1 MQQSFFFYDYET
13 TGIDPKC
20 DRILQFAGI
29 RTDPEFNIISDPIA
43 CYSQLSSE
51 VIPNPQALLVTGITP
66 EVLTKQGL
74 SEIKFLTSIYREFVQ
89 PYTCV
94 VGYNNIRFDD
104 EFTRYAFYRNF
115 FDPYARE
122 WQNNNSRFDLIDV
135 VRMCSALRPD
145 GILWPKNTENNK
157 PSFKLN
163 DLTIANNLNHE
174 KAHDALSDV
183 YATIEIAKLIYKAQP
198 KLLNYLLQMRKKDFI
213 NNLINLNG
221 LFDHNKAIK
230 SKLFVHSTRMV
241 SSEYYATSVFLP
253 LLRDP
258 ININGIICW
267 DLRYDP
273 ELLLGLNNI
282 TDREKIAKL
291 IYAPTSEPRLNL
303 KTLFVNKSPAI
314 APLTALDH
322 ASYQRIQLQEDVII
336 NRAELILAQQNTW
349 LEALT
354 DFFSIKPDFA
364 NKDVEHMLYDGFIA
378 NQDKY
383 FCSRV
388 LTSPEH
394 KLIDLQNNFTDARL
408 KELMFR
414 YRARNYPQTLS
425 KDEQTRW
432 QQYCQSRL
440 DNTNKSASISKQQFI
455 DQCEVILND
464 INISIQDKQII
475 NQWLSYYQVNQ
486 TINATQREEECLSQ

>member
-1 MQQSFFFYDYET
+1 MQPSFFFYDYET

-29 RTDPEFNIISDPIA
+29 RTDLEFNIISDPIA

-51 VIPNPQALLVTGITP
+51 IIPNPQALLVTGITP
-66 EVLTKQGL
+66 EVLTTQGL
-74 SEIKFLTSIYREFVQ
+74 PEVKFLTAIYREFVQ

-94 VGYNNIRFDD
+94 IGYNNIRFDD

-122 WQNNNSRFDLIDV
+122 WQNNNSRYDLIDL
-135 VRMCSALRPD
+135 VRMCAALRPE
-145 GILWPKNTENNK
+145 GIIWPKNIENK

-163 DLTIANNLNHE
+163 DLTIANNLIHE

-183 YATIEIAKLIYKAQP
+183 YATIEIAKLITKTQP

-213 NNLINLNG
+213 NNLLNLNC
-221 LFDHNKAIK
+221 LFDNTKAIK
-230 SKLFVHSTRMV
+230 SKLFAHSTRMV

-258 ININGIICW
+258 INTNGVICW

-291 IYAPTSEPRLNL
+291 IYAPASELRLNL
-303 KTLFVNKSPAI
+303 KTVFINKSPAI
-314 APLTALDH
+314 APLTALNES
-322 ASYQRIQLQEDVII
+322 SYQRIQLQEDVILK
-336 NRAELILAQQNTW
+336 RAESILANQNKW
-349 LEALT
+349 FEALT

-364 NKDVEHMLYDGFIA
+364 NNDVEHKLYDGFIA

-383 FCSRV
+383 FCTRV

-394 KLIDLQNNFTDARL
+394 KLIDLQNNFHDPRL

-425 KDEQTRW
+425 KDEQIKW
-432 QQYCQSRL
+432 QEYCQARL
-440 DNTNKSASISKQQFI
+440 DNTNKAASISRQEFI
-455 DQCEVILND
+455 DKCKLIVND
-464 INISIQDKQII
+464 SNFSIQDQQII
-475 NQWLSYYQVNQ
+475 NQWLSYYQANQ
-486 TINATQREEECLSQ
+486 TINAIKREEECLL